1 MSRDTRQRILDAA
14 RELFNERGYNGVSL
28 QDIADVLGISKGNL
42 TYHFR
47 RKEEIM
53 ESLVAGEED
62 TFPVR
67 TPRTL
72 EELDEDFAD
81 MQGAVQRNLYFFRYH
96 AQLSQTSQEICRRQQ
111 ARYQELL
118 RRFQEAF
125 QSLREA
131 GLLREEA
138 FDGEYRHIID
148 LLYMSAVYWA
158 PFQAL
163 KASQLPVPEGSRHP
177 RPRRRAEEAAAGAGH
192 PRPQRQAAGAG
203 EPRPQRQTAGAGEPS
218 CRGRRRE
225 QGSPGRRGRREGD
238 SGLPPPCVADRL
250 LPSDGKGTG
259 SALDGRPAGAYIRL
273 HQRGERLEHIA
284 HQLQPKL
291 LMADGFIRDGAALL
305 QGGLIVG
312 EDCRDACCAVQ
323 VDRAFKVVVEA
334 AVIQVDRAHH
344 GFRPSLTKTFAW
356 TKPGVYS

>member
-163 KASQLPVPEGSRHP
+163 KAPQLPVPEGSRTSQG
-177 RPRRRAEEAAAGAGH
+177 AEKGRGGSGWS
-192 PRPQRQAAGAG
+192 RTSQAAEAGGGIRGAQDAEAG
-203 EPRPQRQTAGAGEPS
+203 GGSRTSQDAEAGGKETAGYRRHAWRTVYCLLTAKGQAALWMGGLLEPIS
-218 CRGRRRE
+218 
-225 QGSPGRRGRREGD
+225 
-238 SGLPPPCVADRL
+238 
-250 LPSDGKGTG
+250 
-259 SALDGRPAGAYIRL
+259 AYIS
-273 HQRGERLEHIA
+273 GE
-284 HQLQPKL
+284 K
-291 LMADGFIRDGAALL
+291 
-305 QGGLIVG
+305 GLN
-312 EDCRDACCAVQ
+312 
-323 VDRAFKVVVEA
+323 
-334 AVIQVDRAHH
+334 
-344 GFRPSLTKTFAW
+344 T
-356 TKPGVYS
+356 